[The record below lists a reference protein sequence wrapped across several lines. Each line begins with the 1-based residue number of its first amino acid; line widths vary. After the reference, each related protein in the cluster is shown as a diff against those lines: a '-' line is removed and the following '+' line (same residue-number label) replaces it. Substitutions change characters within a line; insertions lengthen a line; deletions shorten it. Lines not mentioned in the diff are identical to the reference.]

1 MAAIWGRLV
10 SLGAAPAAPDDF
22 GPMLAAVAGRGSDRD
37 ERRTHGWSVVALLL
51 SARRLAA
58 ASLAAGV
65 LAGSA
70 AGFAVGSVAFEGR
83 APAAP
88 PEMALLAEGLGD
100 LPFGSPA
107 SALASAVI
115 AREVSR

>member
-1 MAAIWGRLV
+1 MATAWGRVGLLESV
-10 SLGAAPAAPDDF
+10 PEAPDDF
-22 GPMLAAVAGRGSDRD
+22 GRILAAVARRDLDRD
-37 ERRTHGWSVVALLL
+37 ERQTHGWRVLAWAL
-51 SARRLAA
+51 STRRLAA

-70 AGFAVGSVAFEGR
+70 AGFAIGSVAFERR

-88 PEMALLAEGLGD
+88 PELALLAEGLGD

-107 SALASAVI
+107 SALERAVI
-115 AREVSR
+115 MREVTR